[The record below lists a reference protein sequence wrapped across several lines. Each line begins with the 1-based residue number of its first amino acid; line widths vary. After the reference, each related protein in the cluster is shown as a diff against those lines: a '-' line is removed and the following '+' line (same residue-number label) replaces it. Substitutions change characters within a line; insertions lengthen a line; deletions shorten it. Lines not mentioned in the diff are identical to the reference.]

1 MSVSCKGNTGRVW
14 GGVHFFFITKAHT
27 CSYKMHKWY
36 NESTKISTMHDIG
49 TMLQHPLKAMIV
61 FGSLSVVLAWT
72 MNILEFEKQEVSWA
86 LFYSHNIDL
95 NHHKAFCFTYTFVFK
110 ILNIWYHLIDFFVKS
125 DCSGIMP
132 TCGGIDC
139 WVSWTVNDLSSAT
152 ACSYRIDEYL
162 SRYRDED
169 GEVFSLWT
177 LYLSSSQAMW

>member
-1 MSVSCKGNTGRVW
+1 MFHAKATQ
-14 GGVHFFFITKAHT
+14 GGFEGGSFFFVFITKAHT

-36 NESTKISTMHDIG
+36 NESTKISTMHEIG

-72 MNILEFEKQEVSWA
+72 MNILEIEKQEVSWA

-95 NHHKAFCFTYTFVFK
+95 NHHKAFCLTIHLCLRFWIYDT
-110 ILNIWYHLIDFFVKS
+110 IWSISLFNLIVS
-125 DCSGIMP
+125 WIMP

-152 ACSYRIDEYL
+152 ACSYRIDDNL
-162 SRYRDED
+162 SRYRDEED
-169 GEVFSLWT
+169 DV
-177 LYLSSSQAMW
+177 